1 MDIWI
6 VSFLDVLYEA
16 AMNTHVEFYLD
27 MFSVF

>member
-16 AMNTHVEFYLD
+16 ALNTHVEFYSG
-27 MFSVF
+27 MFSGF